1 MDDLALQ
8 HMLLDDEASVLQDEE
23 EDIQMIAGLL
33 IAGTEAARR
42 TPR

>member
-8 HMLLDDEASVLQDEE
+8 YMLLYDEASVLQDEE
-23 EDIQMIAGLL
+23 DIRMIAGLL